1 MYELLRTIHLIAVS
15 PCLIIGAYLIYF
27 STKGS
32 GNHKNIGWAYMIL
45 MFFQAG
51 ISLFME
57 ARVGPQF
64 LNHFGWIHLL
74 SILTIYTVPKSIY
87 YIKKG
92 DIKGHSRSMIILFWA
107 GLIIAGGF
115 TLVPGR
121 YLYQCL
127 FYIKNGYTL

>member
-74 SILTIYTVPKSIY
+74 V
-87 YIKKG
+87 
-92 DIKGHSRSMIILFWA
+92 F
-107 GLIIAGGF
+107 
-115 TLVPGR
+115 
-121 YLYQCL
+121 
-127 FYIKNGYTL
+127 